1 MGSRPGVIASWVALG
16 VVVLAGSVAGGIGAR
31 RMLRLEQ
38 TRASAQARAE
48 RLTGLVEDA
57 PVGCLW
63 LDPDRGNGSGLA
75 NRRLRH
81 MLGLPGQRVDVD
93 TLARR
98 FEPGAGARLSD
109 ICVDPRRAAT
119 DTGLTV
125 GPAANGRWFAV
136 HGQPDGE
143 GDGAR
148 LWFTD
153 ISGEMQAHQRTR
165 EACNQLDGIF
175 DALPLPVWF
184 RAPDLSVVDANTAYC
199 HAVNST
205 RAAVAGDNPELLGA
219 SLRQAGA
226 ALAERARTRGALATE
241 RHHVVVQGSR
251 RLMELQELPI
261 GDGRTLGL
269 AVDRTNEEELEGKL
283 NRHVNAHDEVLESL
297 NTAIVIL
304 GPDLRVRFYNGAYA
318 DLWDLETTF
327 LDSAPHVTEILDILR
342 DKRALPEHPNFPQ
355 HKKDNVERLRNLLA
369 PEEELVH
376 RPDERT
382 LKMTRTPH
390 PFGGVLITYED
401 VTDRLTL
408 ERNFNTLIEVQR
420 ETIENLHEAVAVFGQ
435 DGRLKLH
442 NRVFLDVWGLRDVP
456 LGDEPHLREIVDI
469 ARDRFPVPDAQWP
482 ALKERIVARATEP
495 EARQGRIELA
505 DQSFLDWAQ
514 VPLPNGES
522 LFTYLDVT
530 DSIRVERALRERA
543 EALETADQLKSEFI
557 ANISYELRTPLN
569 AIVGFAEI
577 LENEF
582 FGPLNDRQREY
593 ARSITD
599 STQRLTALINDILD
613 LATIEAGY
621 MELEYEAV
629 RVGDVLNSV
638 RTIAYERSR
647 QRGLTLDIEC
657 PDPDVAF
664 TADPRRLRQAVYNL
678 MSNAFNFT
686 AEGGRV
692 VLRGERVGDEVHISV
707 TDTGAGIPEQEQA
720 RVFLKFERA
729 DNRNAGPGLGLSLV
743 SSLIQL
749 HGGRVL
755 LASEPNHGTRVTC
768 ALPVTP
774 SRETDSP
781 AEIGDASPPPDAA

>member
-1 MGSRPGVIASWVALG
+1 
-16 VVVLAGSVAGGIGAR
+16 
-31 RMLRLEQ
+31 
-38 TRASAQARAE
+38 
-48 RLTGLVEDA
+48 
-57 PVGCLW
+57 
-63 LDPDRGNGSGLA
+63 
-75 NRRLRH
+75 
-81 MLGLPGQRVDVD
+81 
-93 TLARR
+93 
-98 FEPGAGARLSD
+98 
-109 ICVDPRRAAT
+109 
-119 DTGLTV
+119 
-125 GPAANGRWFAV
+125 
-136 HGQPDGE
+136 
-143 GDGAR
+143 
-148 LWFTD
+148 
-153 ISGEMQAHQRTR
+153 
-165 EACNQLDGIF
+165 
-175 DALPLPVWF
+175 
-184 RAPDLSVVDANTAYC
+184 
-199 HAVNST
+199 
-205 RAAVAGDNPELLGA
+205 
-219 SLRQAGA
+219 
-226 ALAERARTRGALATE
+226 
-241 RHHVVVQGSR
+241 
-251 RLMELQELPI
+251 
-261 GDGRTLGL
+261 
-269 AVDRTNEEELEGKL
+269 
-283 NRHVNAHDEVLESL
+283 
-297 NTAIVIL
+297 
-304 GPDLRVRFYNGAYA
+304 
-318 DLWDLETTF
+318 
-327 LDSAPHVTEILDILR
+327 
-342 DKRALPEHPNFPQ
+342 
-355 HKKDNVERLRNLLA
+355 
-369 PEEELVH
+369 
-376 RPDERT
+376 
-382 LKMTRTPH
+382 
-390 PFGGVLITYED
+390 VLITYED

-420 ETIENLHEAVAVFGQ
+420 ETIENLQEAVAVYGP

-442 NRVFLDVWGLRDVP
+442 NQVFLDVWGLREVA
-456 LGDEPHLREIVDI
+456 LGDEPHLRDVVEL
-469 ARDRFPVPDAQWP
+469 ARDRFPVTESQWP

-505 DQSFLDWAQ
+505 DQSVLDWAQ

-582 FGPLNDRQREY
+582 FGPLNARQREY
-593 ARSITD
+593 AHSITD

-621 MELEYEAV
+621 MELEHEEV
-629 RVGDVLNSV
+629 RIGDLLNSV

-664 TADPRRLRQAVYNL
+664 TADPRRVRQAVYNL

-707 TDTGAGIPEQEQA
+707 TDTGVGIPEQEQE
-720 RVFLKFERA
+720 RVFLKFERT

-755 LASEPNHGTRVTC
+755 LASEPDHGTRVTC

-774 SRETDSP
+774 AADTD
-781 AEIGDASPPPDAA
+781 ATAAAADLAPPPDAA

>member
-1 MGSRPGVIASWVALG
+1 VLVTSWVALG
-16 VVVLAGSVAGGIGAR
+16 VVLVAGAIAGGVGVR
-31 RMLRLEQ
+31 RMRRLE
-38 TRASAQARAE
+38 RARAASEARAE
-48 RLTGLVEDA
+48 RLAELLEDA
-57 PVGCLW
+57 PLGCLW
-63 LDPDRGNGSGLA
+63 LDPDRGNGGGIA

-81 MLGLPGQRVDVD
+81 ILGLPGPTVDLD
-93 TLARR
+93 TLAQR
-98 FEPGAGARLSD
+98 FESGAGARLSD

-119 DTGLTV
+119 DSGLTV
-125 GPAANGRWFAV
+125 GPSADGRWFVV
-136 HGQPDGE
+136 HGQPDGQ

-153 ISGEMQAHQRTR
+153 ISAEVHAHQRTK
-165 EACNQLDGIF
+165 ESCNRLDGIF

-184 RAPDLSVVDANTAYC
+184 RAPDLSVIDANTAYC

-205 RAAVAGDNPELLGA
+205 RAAIPRGNPELLGA

-251 RLMELQELPI
+251 RLMALQELPI

-269 AVDRTNEEELEGKL
+269 AVDRTDEEELEGKL
-283 NRHVNAHDEVLESL
+283 NRHVNAHADVLESL
-297 NTAIVIL
+297 NTAIVIF

-318 DLWDLETTF
+318 DLWGLETTF
-327 LDSAPHVTEILDILR
+327 LDTEPHVTEILDTLR
-342 DKRALPEHPNFPQ
+342 DKRALPEHPDFPQ
-355 HKKDNVERLRNLLA
+355 HKKDNVERLRNLVA

-382 LKMTRTPH
+382 LKMMRSPH

-420 ETIENLHEAVAVFGQ
+420 EIIENLQEAVAVYGP

-442 NRVFLDVWGLRDVP
+442 NQVFLDVWGLRDVS
-456 LGDEPHLREIVDI
+456 LGEEPHLREVVEI
-469 ARDRFPVPDAQWP
+469 ARDRFPVSDAQWP
-482 ALKERIVARATEP
+482 TLKERIVARATEP
-495 EARQGRIELA
+495 QARQGRIELA
-505 DQSFLDWAQ
+505 DQSVLDWAQ

-522 LFTYLDVT
+522 LFTYVDVT

-577 LENEF
+577 LQSEF
-582 FGPLNDRQREY
+582 FGPLNERQREY
-593 ARSITD
+593 AQSITD

-621 MELEYEAV
+621 MELEHEEV
-629 RVGDVLNSV
+629 RIGDLLNSV

-647 QRGLTLDIEC
+647 QRGLTLEIAC
-657 PDPDVAF
+657 PDPDAAF

-707 TDTGAGIPEQEQA
+707 TDTGVGIPKQEQE
-720 RVFLKFERA
+720 RVFLKFERT

-755 LASEPNHGTRVTC
+755 LASEPDHGTRVTC

-774 SRETDSP
+774 SRAP
-781 AEIGDASPPPDAA
+781 AETAGIADPSPPDAA